1 MDHIGTEGI
10 LVATMEGR
18 RRFPLWVSNLLVF
31 GFLCAAAV
39 GYFLWQIHA
48 TRETF
53 FSKMKAMTELVA
65 RIIELNARG
74 AVLSQKTT
82 EEILYTF
89 LGNTAR
95 FVDYLD
101 AVEPFNSEELTEFA
115 KEARLSGI
123 SILRADK
130 TRVEGPVQWFTD
142 AAYTFDPGP
151 RLDYAK
157 DRHLYIFS
165 WPRQE
170 IKGWVVI
177 GIEAAKI
184 ESLQEQLGL
193 PTVIETITTFPG
205 ISYIRTAA
213 SEPLS
218 PPGQPSPALLIVK
231 RGQTPVAESKFI
243 IDNQEITIGLDASPL
258 SESVKKLRRDF
269 LLFSGVLVCLGT
281 LLSFL
286 LYRQQSRHVEAIR
299 VYERR
304 MSEQREDAA
313 LGRTA
318 ASIAHEIRN
327 PLNSLSM
334 GLQRLHIEGNEL
346 NGEHRH
352 FIEIMLDAVH
362 RANSIVT
369 GLLDY
374 ASPHYSNPQQ
384 VRIDLL
390 IDNII
395 PLYQARCA
403 EQGIAITTD
412 VTCTDPVPGDPKRL
426 SQVLENLLKNAI
438 EAQPH
443 GGFISIE
450 ITRTAGS
457 VMMVMTNGGF
467 TLSPE
472 QAERITEPYF
482 TTKTSGTGLGLAI
495 ARRIITAHGGELH
508 VHPLPENR
516 VRIGFHLPVCSG
528 STVHQSYEYH
538 TS

>member
-1 MDHIGTEGI
+1 
-10 LVATMEGR
+10 
-18 RRFPLWVSNLLVF
+18 
-31 GFLCAAAV
+31 
-39 GYFLWQIHA
+39 
-48 TRETF
+48 
-53 FSKMKAMTELVA
+53 
-65 RIIELNARG
+65 
-74 AVLSQKTT
+74 VLSQQTT

-101 AVEPFNSEELTEFA
+101 AVEPFSAEELTEFA

-123 SILRADK
+123 SILRADN
-130 TRVEGPVQWFTD
+130 TRVEGPIQWFKD
-142 AAYTFDPGP
+142 AASIFDTGP

-170 IKGWVVI
+170 IKGWVII

-184 ESLQEQLGL
+184 ESLQKQLGL
-193 PTVIETITTFPG
+193 PTVIETITRLPG
-205 ISYIRTAA
+205 ISYIRATP
-213 SEPLS
+213 SEAHS
-218 PPGQPSPALLIVK
+218 RPGQPSSALLIVE
-231 RGQTPVAESKFI
+231 RGRRPVAESKFI
-243 IDNQEITIGLDASPL
+243 IDKQEITIGLDASPL
-258 SESVKKLRRDF
+258 SESVKKLQRDF
-269 LLFSGVLVCLGT
+269 LLFSGALVCLGT

-286 LYRQQSRHVEAIR
+286 LYRQQSRHLEAIR
-299 VYERR
+299 AYERK

-334 GLQRLHIEGNEL
+334 GLQRLHIEGSEL

-374 ASPHYSNPQQ
+374 ASPQYSNPQPVQ
-384 VRIDLL
+384 LDLL
-390 IDNII
+390 MENII

-403 EQGIAITTD
+403 QQGIELTTD
-412 VTCTDPVPGDPKRL
+412 VACKDPVSGDPKRL
-426 SQVLENLLKNAI
+426 SQVMENLLKNAL

-443 GGFISIE
+443 GGFITIE
-450 ITRTAGS
+450 ITRSAGN
-457 VMMVMTNGGF
+457 VMLTMTNGGF
-467 TLSPE
+467 TLSPAE
-472 QAERITEPYF
+472 AERITEPYF
-482 TTKTSGTGLGLAI
+482 TTKPSGTGLGLAI

-508 VHPLPENR
+508 VHPLPENNL
-516 VRIGFHLPVCSG
+516 RIQFHLPVFSSSNSHHSQG
-528 STVHQSYEYH
+528 
-538 TS
+538 

>member
-1 MDHIGTEGI
+1 MDHMAKEGMA
-10 LVATMEGR
+10 VATMEDK

-31 GFLCAAAV
+31 GFLCAIAV
-39 GYFLWQIHA
+39 GYFLWQVHA

-53 FSKMKAMTELVA
+53 FSKMKVMTELVA

-74 AVLSQKTT
+74 AMLSQQTT

-101 AVEPFNSEELTEFA
+101 AVEPFNTEELTQFA

-123 SILRADK
+123 SILKVDTA
-130 TRVEGPVQWFTD
+130 RVEGPSRWVTD
-142 AAYTFDPGP
+142 AAYAFDAEP
-151 RLDYAK
+151 RLAYFK
-157 DRHLYIFS
+157 DQHLYIFS
-165 WPRQE
+165 WPRQD
-170 IKGWVVI
+170 IKGRVVV
-177 GIEAAKI
+177 GIEAATI
-184 ESLQEQLGL
+184 ESLQNQLGL
-193 PTVIETITTFPG
+193 PAVIETITRLPG
-205 ISYIRTAA
+205 ISYIRTTPAA
-213 SEPLS
+213 PRSQ
-218 PPGQPSPALLIVK
+218 PGMPSPGLLINE
-231 RGQTPVAESKFI
+231 RGRTPVAESRFI

-269 LLFSGVLVCLGT
+269 MLFSGILVSLGA

-299 VYERR
+299 VYERK

-334 GLQRLHIEGNEL
+334 GLQRLHMEGTEL
-346 NGEHRH
+346 AGEHRH

-374 ASPHYSNPQQ
+374 ASPHCSSPQP
-384 VRIDLL
+384 VRLDLL
-390 IDNII
+390 IANII

-403 EQGIAITTD
+403 EQGITLTTD
-412 VTCTDPVPGDPKRL
+412 VACMDPVSGDQKRL
-426 SQVLENLLKNAI
+426 SQVVENLLKNAV
-438 EAQPH
+438 EAQPN
-443 GGFISIE
+443 GGFITIA
-450 ITRTAGS
+450 ITRAAGAV
-457 VMMVMTNGGF
+457 VMDVTNGGF

-482 TTKTSGTGLGLAI
+482 TTKPSGTGLGLAI

-508 VHPLPENR
+508 VQPLPESR
-516 VRIGFHLPVCSG
+516 VRIGFHLPVFSG
-528 STVHQSYEYH
+528 SDSHHSQENH
-538 TS
+538 TT

>member
-1 MDHIGTEGI
+1 M
-10 LVATMEGR
+10 ATMEGK

-31 GFLCAAAV
+31 GFLSAAAV
-39 GYFLWQIHA
+39 GYFLWQIQA
-48 TRETF
+48 ARETF
-53 FSKMKAMTELVA
+53 FTKMKAMTELVA

-74 AVLSQKTT
+74 AVLSQKTA
-82 EEILYTF
+82 EETLYTF

-101 AVEPFNSEELTEFA
+101 TVEPFNTKELTEFA
-115 KEARLSGI
+115 REARLAGI
-123 SILRADK
+123 SILNSDS
-130 TRVEGPVQWFTD
+130 TRVAGPAQWYADD
-142 AAYTFDPGP
+142 AYSLDPKP
-151 RLDYAK
+151 RLQHDR
-157 DRHLYIFS
+157 DRHLYLFS
-165 WPRQE
+165 WPRQD

-177 GIEAAKI
+177 GVEAATIEA
-184 ESLQEQLGL
+184 LQKQLGL
-193 PTVIETITTFPG
+193 PTVVETITRFPG
-205 ISYIRTAA
+205 ISYIRATP
-213 SEPLS
+213 SETRS
-218 PPGQPSPALLIVK
+218 QPGQPSPALLISE

-269 LLFSGVLVCLGT
+269 LLFSGALVCLGT

-286 LYRQQSRHVEAIR
+286 LYRQQSRHVQAIR
-299 VYERR
+299 VYERK

-334 GLQRLHIEGNEL
+334 GLQRLYMEATEL
-346 NGEHRH
+346 RGEHRH
-352 FIEIMLDAVH
+352 FIEIMRDAVH

-374 ASPHYSNPQQ
+374 ASPHYSNPQP
-384 VRIDLL
+384 VRLDLL
-390 IDNII
+390 MGNII
-395 PLYQARCA
+395 PLYQVRCA
-403 EQGIAITTD
+403 QQGIELTSD
-412 VTCTDPVPGDPKRL
+412 VACTDPVPGDQKRL
-426 SQVLENLLKNAI
+426 SQVVENLLKNAV
-438 EAQPH
+438 EAQPN
-443 GGFISIE
+443 GGFITIG
-450 ITRTAGS
+450 ITRAAGAV
-457 VMMVMTNGGF
+457 VMAVTNGGF

-482 TTKTSGTGLGLAI
+482 TTKPAGTGLGLAI

-516 VRIGFHLPVCSG
+516 VRIACHLPVFSG
-528 STVHQSYEYH
+528 STDH
-538 TS
+538 TSHGINIT

>member
-1 MDHIGTEGI
+1 MEKEGTA
-10 LVATMEGR
+10 VATMEGK

-31 GFLCAAAV
+31 GFLCAVAV
-39 GYFLWQIHA
+39 SYFLWQIHA

-53 FSKMKAMTELVA
+53 FTKMKSMTELVA
-65 RIIELNARG
+65 RIIELNAKG
-74 AVLSQKTT
+74 AVLSQKTA

-101 AVEPFNSEELTEFA
+101 TVEPFNTKELTEFA
-115 KEARLSGI
+115 REARLAGI
-123 SILRADK
+123 TILSADR
-130 TRVEGPVQWFTD
+130 TRVEGPTEWYVDD
-142 AAYTFDPGP
+142 AYSLDPKP

-157 DRHLYIFS
+157 DRHRYIFS
-165 WPRQE
+165 WPRQD
-170 IKGWVVI
+170 IQGWVVI
-177 GIEAAKI
+177 GVEAANI
-184 ESLQEQLGL
+184 ESLQQQLGL
-193 PTVIETITTFPG
+193 PNVIETITRFPG
-205 ISYIRTAA
+205 ITYIRAIP
-213 SEPLS
+213 SEARS
-218 PPGQPSPALLIVK
+218 QPGMPSPGLLISE
-231 RGQTPVAESKFI
+231 RGRTPVAESTFI

-269 LLFSGVLVCLGT
+269 LLFSGVLVCLGA

-299 VYERR
+299 VYERK

-334 GLQRLHIEGNEL
+334 GLQRLHMEGTEL
-346 NGEHRH
+346 AGEHRH

-374 ASPHYSNPQQ
+374 ASPHYSNPQP
-384 VRIDLL
+384 VRLDLL
-390 IDNII
+390 FANII

-403 EQGIAITTD
+403 EQGITLTTD
-412 VTCTDPVPGDPKRL
+412 VACTDPVPGDQKRI
-426 SQVLENLLKNAI
+426 SQVVENLLKNAV
-438 EAQPH
+438 EAQPN
-443 GGFISIE
+443 GGFITVA
-450 ITRTAGS
+450 ITRTAGA
-457 VMMVMTNGGF
+457 VTMDVTNGGF

-482 TTKTSGTGLGLAI
+482 TTKPSGTGLGLAI
-495 ARRIITAHGGELH
+495 ARRIITAHGGKLH
-508 VHPLPENR
+508 VQPLPESR
-516 VRIGFHLPVCSG
+516 VRIGFHLPAVSG
-528 STVHQSYEYH
+528 SDSHH
-538 TS
+538 TQEKRTT

>member
-1 MDHIGTEGI
+1 M
-10 LVATMEGR
+10 ATMEGK
-18 RRFPLWVSNLLVF
+18 RRFPLWVSTLLVF
-31 GFLCAAAV
+31 GFLCAVAV
-39 GYFLWQIHA
+39 SYFLWQVHA

-53 FSKMKAMTELVA
+53 FSKMKVMTELVT

-74 AVLSQKTT
+74 AMLSQQTT

-101 AVEPFNSEELTEFA
+101 AVEPFKTEELTQFA

-123 SILRADK
+123 SILKAD
-130 TRVEGPVQWFTD
+130 TARVEGPGQWVTD
-142 AAYTFDPGP
+142 AAYAFDAEP
-151 RLDYAK
+151 RLAYFK
-157 DRHLYIFS
+157 DQHLYIFS
-165 WPRQE
+165 WPRQD
-170 IKGWVVI
+170 IKGRVVV
-177 GIEAAKI
+177 GIEAANI
-184 ESLQEQLGL
+184 ESLQNQLGL
-193 PTVIETITTFPG
+193 PAVIDTITRLPG
-205 ISYIRTAA
+205 ISYIRTNPA
-213 SEPLS
+213 EPGS
-218 PPGQPSPALLIVK
+218 RPDRPSSALLIVE
-231 RGQTPVAESKFI
+231 RGQIPVAESTFVI
-243 IDNQEITIGLDASPL
+243 NDQEITIGLDASPL

-269 LLFSGVLVCLGT
+269 MLFSGVLVCLGA

-299 VYERR
+299 VYERK

-334 GLQRLHIEGNEL
+334 GLQRLHMEGTEL
-346 NGEHRH
+346 AGEHRH

-374 ASPHYSNPQQ
+374 ASPHYSNPQP
-384 VRIDLL
+384 VRLDLL
-390 IDNII
+390 IANII

-403 EQGIAITTD
+403 EQGIALTTD
-412 VTCTDPVPGDPKRL
+412 VTCTDPVSGDQKRL
-426 SQVLENLLKNAI
+426 SQVVENLLTNGV
-438 EAQPH
+438 EAQPN
-443 GGFISIE
+443 GGFITVA
-450 ITRTAGS
+450 ITRSADT
-457 VMMVMTNGGF
+457 VMMDVTNGGF

-482 TTKTSGTGLGLAI
+482 TTKPAGTGLGLAI
-495 ARRIITAHGGELH
+495 ARRIVTAHGGELH
-508 VHPLPENR
+508 VHPLPDSR
-516 VRIGFHLPVCSG
+516 VRIGFHLPVFSG
-528 STVHQSYEYH
+528 GTSNPIHGNH
-538 TS
+538 TT

>member
-1 MDHIGTEGI
+1 
-10 LVATMEGR
+10 VATMEGK

-31 GFLCAAAV
+31 GFLCAVAV
-39 GYFLWQIHA
+39 SYFLWQVHA

-53 FSKMKAMTELVA
+53 FSKMKVMTELVA

-74 AVLSQKTT
+74 AMLSQQTT
-82 EEILYTF
+82 EETLYTF

-101 AVEPFNSEELTEFA
+101 TVESFNPKELTEFA
-115 KEARLSGI
+115 KETRLAGI
-123 SILRADK
+123 SILSADS
-130 TRVEGPVQWFTD
+130 TRVEGPAEWYADD
-142 AAYTFDPGP
+142 AYSFDPKP
-151 RLDYAK
+151 RLDYVK
-157 DRHLYIFS
+157 ERHLYIFS
-165 WPRQE
+165 WPRQD

-177 GIEAAKI
+177 GIEATNI
-184 ESLQEQLGL
+184 ESLQNQLGL
-193 PTVIETITTFPG
+193 PAVIETITRLPG
-205 ISYIRTAA
+205 ISYIRTTPA
-213 SEPLS
+213 EPGS
-218 PPGQPSPALLIVK
+218 RPDQPSSALLIVE
-231 RGQTPVAESKFI
+231 RGQNPVAESTFVI
-243 IDNQEITIGLDASPL
+243 NNREITIGLDASPL

-269 LLFSGVLVCLGT
+269 LLFSGVLVCLGA

-299 VYERR
+299 VYERK

-334 GLQRLHIEGNEL
+334 GLQRLHMEGTEL
-346 NGEHRH
+346 AGEHRH

-374 ASPHYSNPQQ
+374 ASPHYSNPQP
-384 VRIDLL
+384 VRLDLIIDTIL
-390 IDNII
+390 

-403 EQGIAITTD
+403 EQGIALTTD
-412 VTCTDPVPGDPKRL
+412 VTCTDQVAGDQKRL
-426 SQVLENLLKNAI
+426 SQVVENLLTNAV
-438 EAQPH
+438 EAQPN
-443 GGFISIE
+443 GGFITIA
-450 ITRTAGS
+450 ITRAAGA
-457 VMMVMTNGGF
+457 VAMDVTNGGF

-482 TTKTSGTGLGLAI
+482 TTKPSGTGLGLAI

-508 VHPLPENR
+508 VHPLPESR
-516 VRIGFHLPVCSG
+516 VRIGFHLPVFAG
-528 STVHQSYEYH
+528 STNHPSH
-538 TS
+538 GTSAA